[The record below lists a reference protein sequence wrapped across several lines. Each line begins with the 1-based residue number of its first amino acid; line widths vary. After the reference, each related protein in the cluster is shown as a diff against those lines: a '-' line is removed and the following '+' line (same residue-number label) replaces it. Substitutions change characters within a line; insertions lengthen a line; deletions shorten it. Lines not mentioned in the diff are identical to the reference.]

1 MFLTQNF
8 FGIQNLFWP
17 KFCFDQKFSLEK
29 SFLGPKI
36 FWTKFFWTKIF
47 LDKNP
52 FLDQHFYGPNIF
64 LTKKYLGP
72 FILGGTKLSLNPK
85 NMGTQISWH
94 WLFLNQELFWNRWKS
109 KFWFSYISLFP
120 NIRDLNFVRSKIGLP
135 IPDYE
140 IQ

>member
-1 MFLTQNF
+1 MFLGFKIFFDPNF
-8 FGIQNLFWP
+8 VLTKN
-17 KFCFDQKFSLEK
+17 FSWKK

-72 FILGGTKLSLNPK
+72 FILGETKLSLNPK
-85 NMGTQISWH
+85 NMGTQIS
-94 WLFLNQELFWNRWKS
+94 
-109 KFWFSYISLFP
+109 
-120 NIRDLNFVRSKIGLP
+120 
-135 IPDYE
+135 
-140 IQ
+140 